1 VNQVSAERKPGFARG
16 APRRT
21 SSTEGEGSGREA
33 VLLSIKQALVISRLT
48 LADIDAGAD
57 PYDRRQ
63 GPNPGSVW
71 ARRNRG

>member
-1 VNQVSAERKPGFARG
+1 M
-16 APRRT
+16 
-21 SSTEGEGSGREA
+21 
-33 VLLSIKQALVISRLT
+33 LLSIKQALVISRLT